1 METSVS
7 TATQHEQPQPEV
19 TQSATPTPTPQIDFY
34 KRKRSNNTR
43 YGTGPSLQ
51 EQRDFLNGINRE
63 YYTRKYIHSV

>member
-7 TATQHEQPQPEV
+7 TATQPEQPQPEV
-19 TQSATPTPTPQIDFY
+19 TQSTAPQIDSH
-34 KRKRSNNTR
+34 KRKRGSNNHR
-43 YGTGPSLQ
+43 YGNGPSLQ